1 LGCWRVGFAGAVA
14 LPLLDLLGS
23 RRQSASSTSSSRLRC
38 SAPGRSECAANF
50 RSLRTGSVRE
60 LVNDDLPECRLAL
73 MARNHPVL
81 LGQAA
86 VSKTERMA
94 RKVYRSRE
102 QARADVFDYIERFYN
117 PRRRLSTMHGSSH
130 RFRIQ
135 VPAAMLMV

>member
-1 LGCWRVGFAGAVA
+1 
-14 LPLLDLLGS
+14 
-23 RRQSASSTSSSRLRC
+23 
-38 SAPGRSECAANF
+38 
-50 RSLRTGSVRE
+50 
-60 LVNDDLPECRLAL
+60 